1 VGRESGREEPGVWGG
16 QTFRAAF
23 VLACMSAIRAMAAG
37 AGDPGRHLRE
47 LLVIFVPILLIGFLS
62 VALPRWTKRT
72 IAPRGSLEILLAC
85 HAAAFIFGFFAP
97 EASLLLH
104 AVGACSAVAIVM
116 HHSRGSRTASTTY
129 ITVLIG
135 IHAVAGSVLA
145 CVPGS
150 NPAFTRICLSAVVLL
165 CLEVGGRI
173 AAALMGAAFQ
183 REGLEPPKSTVAS
196 LLLSHRLS
204 ATAAVTLWSLG
215 LPSSIPA
222 CIAGLLGIVRV
233 ILLRPWKVHP
243 VAGVI
248 AVLAGVFCLNA
259 GFLGLAVSLMTG
271 YPVPDAAIIHVWSVG
286 GLGMTAVA
294 VMTSVTRKRAQIP
307 FRPALLASLA
317 YALIAAAAVLRLVAI
332 TLDGSSQEILLAA
345 RLGWICAFSCCAI
358 FVEVGSRSGPW
369 RNASE
374 RFRIP

>member
-1 VGRESGREEPGVWGG
+1 MWGG

-37 AGDPGRHLRE
+37 TGDPSWHLRE

-72 IAPRGSLEILLAC
+72 IAPRGSLEVLLVC

-97 EASLLLH
+97 EASLVLH

-116 HHSRGSRTASTTY
+116 HHSRGSRAASTTY
-129 ITVLIG
+129 ITALIG

-150 NPAFTRICLSAVVLL
+150 NPAFARICLSAVVLL

-183 REGLEPPKSTVAS
+183 REGLEPAKFTVAG

-204 ATAAVTLWSLG
+204 ATAAVTLWSVG

-222 CIAGLLGIVRV
+222 CIAGLLGIVRL
-233 ILLRPWKVHP
+233 ILLRPWKVRP

-248 AVLAGVFCLNA
+248 AVLVGVFCLNA

-317 YALIAAAAVLRLVAI
+317 YAMIAAAAVLRLFAI

-345 RLGWICAFSCCAI
+345 RLGWICAFLCCAI
-358 FVEVGSRSGPW
+358 FVELGSRSGPW